1 MRIITIIIFVRKI
14 LLFLFTLIFYQSFC
28 FAEINEVNI
37 YSARQEILM
46 RELINNFEKKEKIKV
61 NIIFSKANQ
70 LIKKLEMEGKY
81 TKADILLTVD
91 VARLLKAKNN
101 GLFKRIDSEILQK
114 QIPSIYRDK
123 DNHWFGLSLRAR
135 VFVYHEERVS
145 EKELGGYLSLMDSNW
160 KSRLLVRSSNNVY
173 NQSLISAMIHNYGR
187 EKTKEFLINFTKN
200 FARSPSGGDRD
211 QIRAVVAGE
220 GDLALVNSY
229 YFLKMKKDDKKG
241 YLKKIKFYLPYDDTM
256 KTHINISG
264 AGIIKYSKNTKNAV
278 RFLEYLISDEAQK
291 IYAEKN
297 LEYPIKDNLIITDF
311 LKGYNIAKKD
321 DLNLNLIADNNKKAL
336 IMMGEAGWQ

>member
-1 MRIITIIIFVRKI
+1 MNTRDLTKSLKLMLTLEYFLAIENSESSLI
-14 LLFLFTLIFYQSFC
+14 L
-28 FAEINEVNI
+28 
-37 YSARQEILM
+37 
-46 RELINNFEKKEKIKV
+46 
-61 NIIFSKANQ
+61 
-70 LIKKLEMEGKY
+70 KL
-81 TKADILLTVD
+81 LL
-91 VARLLKAKNN
+91 LLKA
-101 GLFKRIDSEILQK
+101 
-114 QIPSIYRDK
+114 
-123 DNHWFGLSLRAR
+123 
-135 VFVYHEERVS
+135 RVS

-297 LEYPIKDNLIITDF
+297 LEYPIKDNLIISDF

-321 DLNLNLIADNNKKAL
+321 DLNLNLIADNNKEAL